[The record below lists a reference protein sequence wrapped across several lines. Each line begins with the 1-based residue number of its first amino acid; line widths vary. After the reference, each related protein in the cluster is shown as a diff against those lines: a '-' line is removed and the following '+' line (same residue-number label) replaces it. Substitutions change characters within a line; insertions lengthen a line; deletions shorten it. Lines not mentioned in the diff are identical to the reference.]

1 VRLSMK
7 RALVVMGNNFE
18 ETEAVAVIDI
28 MRRAKIKVVT
38 ASIDDKELIGAHGIT
53 LIADTDLGAVSPSD
67 FDLVFCP
74 GGPGTSRV
82 RADKRVL
89 KIVREIYEAGG
100 YVAAIC
106 AAPTVLA
113 AAGLLEGKRAT
124 FFPGCDDQM
133 AGAVLSDAPVEV
145 DGKIITGQAAGSAI
159 TFGITLVETVLGKS
173 AADELIN
180 SMYVHW
186 LKR

>member
-1 VRLSMK
+1 VK
-7 RALVVMGNNFE
+7 KALVVMGNNFE

-28 MRRAKIKVVT
+28 MRRANLKVVI
-38 ASIDDKELIGAHGIT
+38 ASIDECELVGAHGIT
-53 LIADTDLGAVSPSD
+53 VVADTTLDKINSSD
-67 FDLVFCP
+67 FGLIFCP

-82 RADKRVL
+82 RSDKRVL
-89 KIVREIYEAGG
+89 NIVREIYAAGG
-100 YVAAIC
+100 YAAAIC

-113 AAGLLEGKRAT
+113 AAGILEGKTAT
-124 FFPGCDDQM
+124 FFPGSDDLM
-133 AGAVLSDAPVEV
+133 AGAVLSNAPVEV

-173 AADELIN
+173 AADELID

-186 LKR
+186 MR